1 MMEHWAVF
9 IDNNSR
15 KKEFINSILQG
26 SNSHFKQFGAK
37 NGELFSPLRLLKFI
51 DEEERHDH
59 KYLTHGKQ
67 ALKTLSSGE
76 QKKALLFYII
86 NTNPDYIILDNP
98 FDNLDV
104 DFQKELN
111 LLFLKYSEKITFFQ
125 LVSRKTDVLPFI
137 SNLGSLEQDEF
148 SVLKNNRFFSLKPEE
163 TLKGAIPNAL
173 ETIEV
178 PRITLVHFKNVSVS
192 YGDKAIVRNINWE
205 VKKGEFWQL
214 MGKNGSGKSTLLGMV
229 TGDNPKA
236 YGQELY
242 IFGQKKG
249 TGESVW
255 DIKKKLGYFTPSMT
269 DKFAGIHTVE
279 HMLIS
284 GLTDSIGLYTKPT
297 EAQSRVIK
305 EWLVLLNLS
314 DIRNVL
320 FRELS
325 IGQKRL
331 IMTARAMVKHPPLLI
346 LDEPTSGM
354 DDTSAQLLVELT
366 NKIAQETQTTIIF
379 VSHRKEAGLEPK
391 KIFELKLTD
400 QGSIGSTQIP

>member
-15 KKEFINSILQG
+15 KRDFINSILKG
-26 SNSHFKQFGAK
+26 TNSYFKQFAAK
-37 NGELFSPLRLLKFI
+37 NGELFSPLRLHKFI

-59 KYLTHGKQ
+59 KFLTNNKQ

-76 QKKALLFYII
+76 QKKALLFYIVK
-86 NTNPDYIILDNP
+86 TNPDYIILDNP
-98 FDNLDV
+98 FDNLDI
-104 DFQKELN
+104 DFQEELHRI
-111 LLFLKYSEKITFFQ
+111 LSKYSEKITFIQ

-137 SNLGSLEQDEF
+137 SNLGKLKQDEF
-148 SVLKNNRFFSLKPEE
+148 SALENNDVFNLKSEK
-163 TLKGAIPNAL
+163 TLDGTIPNAL
-173 ETIEV
+173 EKIEV
-178 PRITLVHFKNVSVS
+178 PGVTLVHFKNVSVS
-192 YGDKAIVRNINWE
+192 YGDKPIVKNINWE

-214 MGKNGSGKSTLLGMV
+214 MGKNGTGKSTLLGMV

-242 IFGQKKG
+242 IFGKKKG
-249 TGESVW
+249 SGESVW
-255 DIKKKLGYFTPSMT
+255 DIKKKLGYFTPAMT
-269 DKFAGIHTVE
+269 DKFTGRHTVE

-354 DDTSAQLLVELT
+354 DDASAQLLVALT
-366 NKIAQETQTTIIF
+366 NKIAKETQTTVIF

-391 KIFELKLTD
+391 KVFELKLTD
-400 QGSIGSTQIP
+400 QGSLGSTLIP

>member
-15 KKEFINSILQG
+15 KRDFINTILKG
-26 SNSHFKQFGAK
+26 ANSQFKQFSTK
-37 NGELFSPLRLLKFI
+37 RGELFSPLRLHKFI

-59 KYLTHGKQ
+59 KYLTNSKQ

-86 NTNPDYIILDNP
+86 NTHPDYIILDNP

-104 DFQKELN
+104 DFQKELS
-111 LLFLKYSEKITFFQ
+111 LLFLKYSEKITFIQ

-137 SNLGSLEQDEF
+137 SNLGKLRQDEF
-148 SVLKNNRFFSLKPEE
+148 SELGNYDNLNLMSEKKLDG
-163 TLKGAIPNAL
+163 TIPSAL

-178 PRITLVHFKNVSVS
+178 PGVTLVHFKNVSVS
-192 YGDKAIVRNINWE
+192 YGDKPIVRNINWE
-205 VKKGEFWQL
+205 LKKGEFWQL

-249 TGESVW
+249 SGESVW

-269 DKFAGIHTVE
+269 DKFTGRHTVE

-314 DIRNVL
+314 DIRNIL

-354 DDTSAQLLVELT
+354 DDASAQLLVALT
-366 NKIAQETQTTIIF
+366 NKIAQETKTTVIF

-400 QGSIGSTQIP
+400 QGSIGSTLIP